1 MRYLLVVVIASITF
15 AQVPTLD
22 NLFSTFDSSPYL
34 TPTDSPTNSIYIN
47 WNTEA
52 AESTIVAYGTN
63 ASLEDTVRV
72 SGIRNYHHVM
82 LTDLLPETEYL
93 YQIVP
98 GGNIERFASFPTHAE
113 TLSFIAFGDTR
124 SDSSAHHSVIH
135 RMTAYDFNLVVHSG
149 DLVNNGNTTS
159 DWRIFFHVEDTVLQN
174 YHFAPTIGNHESP
187 YWPYDTLFA
196 LPDSED
202 YYAVDFG
209 NSHFVQLNTEMDL
222 YGAQRDWLIDDLSA
236 ASTDTLIDWIFVAF
250 HRPPYSS
257 GSHGSQMDVRN
268 AWCPLFET
276 YGVDIVFTGHDHHY
290 ERTVPINGVVYIVTG
305 GGGAP
310 LRDVDSSSWTAYSE
324 KTYHFCLTDITERKL
339 FLKAIKPDGTVF
351 DTLVIDKTIG
361 IEETA
366 TSYSDNLSLTPN
378 PFVHKL
384 TISYAVPAQQH
395 VSLKICDS
403 VGRCLKTLVN
413 GTQSSGVY
421 TLSWGGIDE
430 FGGALAAGTYF
441 LIFEHGTEILRHKIV
456 KIDR

>member
-1 MRYLLVVVIASITF
+1 MRYLIVVLLISTVF
-15 AQVPTLD
+15 AQIPMFGSR
-22 NLFSTFDSSPYL
+22 FSTFDSKPYL
-34 TPTDSPTNSIYIN
+34 TPTESPVNSIYIN

-52 AESTIVAYGTN
+52 EESTIVAYGTN
-63 ASLEDTVRV
+63 ASLEDTVRI

-98 GGNIERFASFPTHAE
+98 GGDIEQFTSFPTHAE
-113 TLSFIAFGDTR
+113 TLSFVAFGDTR

-135 RMTAYDFNLVVHSG
+135 RMSDYDFNLVVHSG
-149 DLVNNGNTTS
+149 DLVNDGNSTN
-159 DWRIFFHVEDTVLQN
+159 DWRTFFNIEDTVIKN
-174 YHFAPTIGNHESP
+174 HHFVPAIGNHESP
-187 YWPYDTLFA
+187 FWPYDTLFA

-209 NSHFVQLNTEMDL
+209 NSHFVELNTEIDL
-222 YGAQRDWLIDDLSA
+222 YGAQRDWLINDLST
-236 ASTDTLIDWIFVAF
+236 ASTDTSIDWIFVTL

-257 GSHGSQMDVRN
+257 GNHGSQMDVRD
-268 AWCPLFET
+268 AWCSLFET
-276 YGVDIVFTGHDHHY
+276 YGVDIVFAGHDHNY
-290 ERTVPINGVVYIVTG
+290 ERTVPINGVIYIVTG

-324 KTYHFCLTDITERKL
+324 KTYHFCLTDITQRKL

-351 DTLVIDKTIG
+351 DTLVIEKIIG
-361 IEETA
+361 IEET
-366 TSYSDNLSLTPN
+366 TTVHRDNLLLTPN
-378 PFVHKL
+378 PFAHKL
-384 TISYAVPAQQH
+384 TISYTIPVQQH

-421 TLSWGGIDE
+421 TLSWAGIDAYGE
-430 FGGALAAGTYF
+430 ALAAGTYF
-441 LIFEHGTEILRHKIV
+441 LTFEHGGEILRRKIV
-456 KIDR
+456 KIDK